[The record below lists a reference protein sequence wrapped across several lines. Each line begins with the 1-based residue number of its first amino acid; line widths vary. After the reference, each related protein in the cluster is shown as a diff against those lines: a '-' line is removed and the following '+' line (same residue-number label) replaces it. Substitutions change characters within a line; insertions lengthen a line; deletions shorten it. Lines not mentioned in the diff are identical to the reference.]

1 MTPDA
6 IDEMVKAGASVEVLA
21 ALWKSQLRDQ
31 ARAVEEKRSKDRD
44 RQRLHRSSRDVTECH
59 SDTADVTPGHEQKK
73 SPQTPKEKTTP
84 LNGSPKGEPIPPPK
98 ARKGRTAEFEI
109 PEWVPAEPWT
119 AFADMRRRKG
129 KPLDSFVAKQLFGRL
144 RSIADAG
151 WNLEDV
157 ITKAAIGN
165 HDGFWMPDGRDSNVR
180 RIVGKAGARP
190 MSAAELRS
198 AIAYAEDQ
206 NDLERADELKNQLAA
221 LRATGPPISAAL
233 PAQLRQ
239 AAQALRA

>member
-44 RQRLHRSSRDVTECH
+44 RQRIHRSSRDVTECH
-59 SDTADVTPGHEQKK
+59 SDTANVTAGHEQKK
-73 SPQTPKEKTTP
+73 SPQTPKEKNTP

-109 PEWVPAEPWT
+109 PDWVPVEPWT
-119 AFADMRRRKG
+119 AFAEMRRRKG

-144 RSIADAG
+144 RSILDAG

-180 RIVGKAGARP
+180 RAAGKADERP
-190 MSAAELRS
+190 MNPQQLRS
-198 AIAYAEDQ
+198 AIAFAED
-206 NDLERADELKNQLAA
+206 NGDPDRAADLKRQLANVMGWNGPA
-221 LRATGPPISAAL
+221 AVVVAEATRKLTAGA
-233 PAQLRQ
+233 RT
-239 AAQALRA
+239 